1 MTKKSSN
8 PTSSPYL
15 IRIHLGA
22 RNGFIINEFHPRKKI
37 NLKRLIKYGRF
48 FFCGFLVPF
57 RSFIY
62 DTSKHKYRSCAFH
75 IAKQQK
81 KLSWDFTFSL
91 FRCYLCVFKIVSISF
106 LKGKRQLHRDRS
118 EKKTHTFICHLIISV
133 VIQCQYLYY
142 KPNVI
147 WIEPEFVRFAMEN
160 ESTLGSIT
168 TIGSNDWWF
177 YRPLYIK

>member
-1 MTKKSSN
+1 MNFTREKKN
-8 PTSSPYL
+8 
-15 IRIHLGA
+15 
-22 RNGFIINEFHPRKKI
+22 

-48 FFCGFLVPF
+48 FFVDFWCHFVRLYTTQVNTNTEVAPF
-57 RSFIY
+57 ILQNNN
-62 DTSKHKYRSCAFH
+62 KNCHE
-75 IAKQQK
+75 I
-81 KLSWDFTFSL
+81 LL
-91 FRCYLCVFKIVSISF
+91 FRYFVVIFVCSKSSLYHFSWVKDSYTETEV
-106 LKGKRQLHRDRS
+106 
-118 EKKTHTFICHLIISV
+118 KKKHTFICHLIISV

-160 ESTLGSIT
+160 ETTLGSIT